1 MDTRLDYMDHA
12 SYLAFRA
19 MGHHPTLHYTW
30 VYDRA
35 VDLAALRRLSERLQH
50 GRFARVVEPA
60 SVWGGRARWVR
71 PDRPVPIEVEPAP
84 RPRSQVEQWSV
95 EVSRRPIDPVSGPPW
110 RFGVVRLDDGGSAV
124 AIVVSHTVTD
134 GVGVLLGLRE
144 AVEGRDL
151 GLTYPRR
158 GAAQGSRLSQW
169 SEVLAS
175 LPEKARALGDVV
187 RQMRAERRL
196 PHRESTAALPAT
208 PTHTR
213 TTRLPDRDGAARIV
227 TFVSEAAWDAC
238 AERLGGT
245 SNVLAAAVAAR
256 LGHHLGRVQRNGT
269 VNLTIPVSV
278 REGDDDLRGN
288 ALSSVVVT
296 LDPAEVTRD
305 LRPARA
311 AMKAALSAQDAQQ
324 LPLLAALPLVP
335 FVPVRLLRRLE
346 RFALGADVNAVGCSN
361 LGRVP
366 DPVERIDGQPCQY
379 AFGQF
384 NEPGRPT
391 AELVRMGGQGFLGVT
406 FSGGRVV
413 INAVA
418 FRPGGDNSD
427 EALLAIVHDVIDEL
441 DLGPPLPW

>member
-151 GLTYPRR
+151 GLAYPRR

-175 LPEKARALGDVV
+175 LPEKARALGAVV
-187 RQMRAERRL
+187 RRMRAERSL